1 MIAVALDTLI
11 AYLLS
16 KKKLSTFQYLIYG
29 FISAVFVSAATSA
42 IGSSNIDQKPGI
54 YLIELIT
61 GTVLNIFLIYVLHYF
76 FIRRQ
81 RIKKAK
87 DKLHVEDQYWE
98 QNEREFILRTLEKY
112 KHVNFQGAPINSE
125 LEFSLSQLSTEN
137 IINRLETNNFAEESI
152 PSALRTLSSRL

>member
-29 FISAVFVSAATSA
+29 FISAVFISAATSA
-42 IGSSNIDQKPGI
+42 ISSSSLDENSGI
-54 YLIELIT
+54 YFIKVLT

-81 RIKKAK
+81 RIKKAI

-98 QNEREFILRTLEKY
+98 QNEREFLLKTLEKY
-112 KHVNFQGAPINSE
+112 KHVNYQGAPVNSE

-137 IINRLETNNFAEESI
+137 IINRLETNNFAKESI